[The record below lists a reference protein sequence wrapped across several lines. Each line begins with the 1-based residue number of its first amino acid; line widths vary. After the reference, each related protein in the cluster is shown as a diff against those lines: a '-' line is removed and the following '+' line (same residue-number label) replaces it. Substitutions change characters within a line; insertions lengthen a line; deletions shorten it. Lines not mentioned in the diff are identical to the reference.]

1 MDINIK
7 TTLGVNTSCKPKEL
21 LAITRGASFLL
32 TYKLDISYDIVSQV
46 IFTFKQNQKL
56 FYYNMFHYL
65 TSTSD
70 TKIEKGKKYYNIT
83 PISTG
88 TDHECTAELV
98 IYPEDNPQDA
108 GYYEEVDTPADNQ
121 NGLPYFIDEHFK
133 YEKETNTVL
142 FMFFP
147 AETARFSPTTPGAEI
162 KFEVAVRVNTDNRDD
177 LVNHDAVYIDKQPG
191 IIVKDSL
198 YGQVLS
204 DTNTAAGNPEWLASP
219 RRTVKVSSGTLTI
232 GNTTVTE
239 EQLQQLLALLK
250 GQPHS

>member
-7 TTLGVNTSCKPKEL
+7 TTLGVNTRCKPKEL

-32 TYKLDISYDIVSQV
+32 TYKLDISYDIVSP
-46 IFTFKQNQKL
+46 ITFTFKQKQRL

-65 TSTSD
+65 TLTRD
-70 TKIEKGKKYYNIT
+70 TEIEEGKKYYTHIT

-88 TDHECTAELV
+88 TGYECTAELV
-98 IYPEDNPQDA
+98 IDPKDNPQDA
-108 GYYEEVDTPADNQ
+108 EYYEEVSRPEDNQ
-121 NGLPYFIDEHFK
+121 NTLHYFIDEHFK

-142 FMFFP
+142 FMFSP
-147 AETARFSPTTPGAEI
+147 IETAKFSPTTPGAEI
-162 KFEVAVRVNTDNRDD
+162 KFEVAVRANTDNRDD
-177 LVNHDAVYIDKQPG
+177 LVNQDAVYIDRQPS

-204 DTNTAAGNPEWLASP
+204 DTNTIADNQEWLASP

-232 GNTTVTE
+232 GNTTITE
-239 EQLQQLLALLK
+239 EQLQQLLASLQ
-250 GQPHS
+250 G

>member
-7 TTLGVNTSCKPKEL
+7 TTLGVNTRCKPKEL

-46 IFTFKQNQKL
+46 TFTFKQNQKL

-65 TSTSD
+65 TPTSD
-70 TKIEKGKKYYNIT
+70 TEIEEGKKYYT
-83 PISTG
+83 ISTG
-88 TDHECTAELV
+88 TGYECTAELV
-98 IYPEDNPQDA
+98 IDPKDNPQDA
-108 GYYEEVDTPADNQ
+108 EYYEEVSRPEDNQ
-121 NGLPYFIDEHFK
+121 NTLHYFIDEHFK

-142 FMFFP
+142 FMFSP
-147 AETARFSPTTPGAEI
+147 IETVKFSPTTPGAEI
-162 KFEVAVRVNTDNRDD
+162 KFEAAVRANTDNRDD
-177 LVNHDAVYIDKQPG
+177 LVNHDAVYIDRQPS

-204 DTNTAAGNPEWLASP
+204 DTNTAADNSEWLASP

-232 GNTTVTE
+232 GNTTITE
-239 EQLQQLLALLK
+239 EQLQQLLALLQ
-250 GQPHS
+250 G

>member
-7 TTLGVNTSCKPKEL
+7 TTLGINPRHKPKEL

-46 IFTFKQNQKL
+46 TFTFKQKQKL

-70 TKIEKGKKYYNIT
+70 TEIEEDKI
-83 PISTG
+83 
-88 TDHECTAELV
+88 L
-98 IYPEDNPQDA
+98 
-108 GYYEEVDTPADNQ
+108 
-121 NGLPYFIDEHFK
+121 DEHFK
-133 YEKETNTVL
+133 YEKETNSVL
-142 FMFFP
+142 FMFSP
-147 AETARFSPTTPGAEI
+147 VETAKFSPTTPGAEI
-162 KFEVAVRVNTDNRDD
+162 KFEVAVRANTDNRDD
-177 LVNHDAVYIDKQPG
+177 LVSKDAVYIDRQPS

-204 DTNTAAGNPEWLASP
+204 DTNTAADNSEWLASP

-232 GNTTVTE
+232 GNTTITE
-239 EQLQQLLALLK
+239 EQLQQLLASLQ
-250 GQPHS
+250 G

>member
-7 TTLGVNTSCKPKEL
+7 TTLGVNTRCKPKEL

-46 IFTFKQNQKL
+46 TFTFKQNQKL

-65 TSTSD
+65 TPTSD
-70 TKIEKGKKYYNIT
+70 TEIEEGKKYYT
-83 PISTG
+83 ISTG
-88 TDHECTAELV
+88 TGYECTAELV
-98 IYPEDNPQDA
+98 IDPEDNPQEA
-108 GYYEEVDTPADNQ
+108 EAKYYEEVSVPEDNQ
-121 NGLPYFIDEHFK
+121 DTLYYFIDEHFK

-142 FMFFP
+142 FMFSP
-147 AETARFSPTTPGAEI
+147 IETVKFSPTTPGAEI
-162 KFEVAVRVNTDNRDD
+162 KFEVAVRANTDNRDD
-177 LVNHDAVYIDKQPG
+177 LVNQDAVYIDRQPS

-204 DTNTAAGNPEWLASP
+204 DTNTVVDNQEWLASP

-232 GNTTVTE
+232 GNTAITE

>member
-7 TTLGVNTSCKPKEL
+7 TTLGINPRCKPKEL
-21 LAITRGASFLL
+21 LAITRGASALL
-32 TYKLDISYDIVSQV
+32 TYNLDISYNIVSQV
-46 IFTFKQNQKL
+46 VFTFKQKQKL

-65 TSTSD
+65 TLTSD
-70 TKIEKGKKYYNIT
+70 TEIEEGKKYYTIT
-83 PISTG
+83 PINIDAG
-88 TDHECTAELV
+88 HECTAELV
-98 IYPEDNPQDA
+98 IDPDLQAAD
-108 GYYEEVDTPADNQ
+108 YYEEVDTPADSQ
-121 NGLPYFIDEHFK
+121 NDLPYFIDEHFK

-147 AETARFSPTTPGAEI
+147 AETAKFSPTTPGAEI

-219 RRTVKVSSGTLTI
+219 RRTVKVSSGTFTI
-232 GNTTVTE
+232 GNTTITE
-239 EQLQQLLALLK
+239 EQLQQLLALLQ
-250 GQPHS
+250 G

>member
-7 TTLGVNTSCKPKEL
+7 TTLGVNTRCKPKEL

-65 TSTSD
+65 ALTRD
-70 TKIEKGKKYYNIT
+70 TEVEEGKKYYNIT
-83 PISTG
+83 PISAGTG
-88 TDHECTAELV
+88 HECTAELV
-98 IYPEDNPQDA
+98 INPEDNPHAAD
-108 GYYEEVDTPADNQ
+108 YYEEVVAPSDSQ
-121 NGLPYFIDEHFK
+121 NDLPYFIDEHFK

-142 FMFFP
+142 FMFSP
-147 AETARFSPTTPGAEI
+147 IETVKFSPTTPGAEI
-162 KFEVAVRVNTDNRDD
+162 EFEVAVRANTDNRDD
-177 LVNHDAVYIDKQPG
+177 LVNQDAVYIDRQPS

-204 DTNTAAGNPEWLASP
+204 DTNTVVDNQEWLASP

-232 GNTTVTE
+232 GNTTITE